1 MRDRSRVLKP
11 VIVIQLLVVMVQAGV
26 GTAFAVEP
34 GGVVPTAT
42 PGPGATPIAGSSLEI
57 TGYDLVYNAAVNQVT
72 GVTVTVRN
80 KDTIAAHSGTVNV
93 AIDQE
98 GKTITGQGAVNN
110 LAAGATI
117 QITVDLG
124 SISIGTYLQTMRV
137 VITQTS

>member
-1 MRDRSRVLKP
+1 LRGRSGVLKP
-11 VIVIQLLVVMVQAGV
+11 VIVIQLLVVMVLAGV

-42 PGPGATPIAGSSLEI
+42 PVGGGTPVAGSSLEI
-57 TGYDLVYNAAVNQVT
+57 TSYSLVYNAENTQVT
-72 GVTVTVRN
+72 GVMVMVRN
-80 KDTIAAHSGTVNV
+80 KDTAAAHSGTVNV

-98 GKTITGQGAVNN
+98 GETITGQGIVNN
-110 LAAGATI
+110 LAASATT

-124 SISIGTYLQTMRV
+124 SIAVGTYLQTMRI

>member
-1 MRDRSRVLKP
+1 MRGRAGILKP
-11 VIVIQLLVVMVQAGV
+11 IIVVQLLVVMVLAGV

-42 PGPGATPIAGSSLEI
+42 PGPSGTPIAGSSLVI
-57 TGYDLVYNAAVNQVT
+57 TSYSLVYNSDVTQVT
-72 GVTVTVRN
+72 GVTVVVRN
-80 KDTIAAHSGTVNV
+80 KDTAAAHSGTVNV
-93 AIDQE
+93 AVDQA
-98 GKTITGQGAVNN
+98 GDTITGQGAVTN
-110 LAAGATI
+110 LAAGATT